1 MMNNYISAFHLKS
14 NITSLVENTAASIYS
29 KAQINNE
36 SDFFFMLSSSL
47 TIYLAYLITTL

>member
-1 MMNNYISAFHLKS
+1 MIDNYMSAFHLKS
-14 NITSLVENTAASIYS
+14 NITSLVQNTATSMYS

>member
-14 NITSLVENTAASIYS
+14 NITSLVENTAASMYS